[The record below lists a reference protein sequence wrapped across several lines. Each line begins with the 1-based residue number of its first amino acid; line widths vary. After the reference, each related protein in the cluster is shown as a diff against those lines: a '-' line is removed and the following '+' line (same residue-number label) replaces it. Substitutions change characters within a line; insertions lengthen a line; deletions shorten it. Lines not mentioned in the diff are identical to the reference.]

1 MSKYIPEGIAFTIL
15 LKLPLKSLKRFGC
28 VCKSWSLL
36 FANHRFMNMFR
47 GNFLSNL
54 HRCSYYNQASL
65 LLKFSEPEPLKEVFY
80 SLSGEMFENKVKL
93 NCSNPFPNHE
103 DTRIF
108 GFGSINGTLC
118 LYDDNYNDKIVL
130 WNPTTDTFKLL
141 PPSPVVESVG
151 SSDDAEDFDGLYD
164 YCYIYGFGYDGL
176 TNDYKVIRYISII
189 GEHAGYGDI
198 SIEGSKYESLYPFW
212 EIYSVRSNS
221 WKKLD
226 GFDMPY
232 STDYKE
238 GTYVYMDGVCHWFC
252 FEDRPD
258 EQCLVSFN
266 LSNEEFFITPIPLDD
281 D

>member
-1 MSKYIPEGIAFTIL
+1 MEKQSVAATNDNNKVSYSYIPDDIVFSIL
-15 LKLPLKSLKRFGC
+15 SKLPVKSLKRFEC
-28 VCKSWSLL
+28 VQKSWSLL
-36 FANHRFMNMFR
+36 FQNHHFINMFR
-47 GNFLSNL
+47 NNLFSNT
-54 HRCSYYNQASL
+54 HRSSYYNGASL
-65 LLKFSEPEPLKEVFY
+65 ILKIYGRGKCDLY
-80 SLSGEMFENKVKL
+80 SLSGERFENKVKL

-118 LYDDNYNDKIVL
+118 LYDDSYNGKIVL

-176 TNDYKVIRYISII
+176 TNDYKVIRYISIE

-226 GFDMPY
+226 VFDMPY
-232 STDYKE
+232 SSDY
-238 GTYVYMDGVCHWFC
+238 T
-252 FEDRPD
+252 
-258 EQCLVSFN
+258 
-266 LSNEEFFITPIPLDD
+266 
-281 D
+281 